1 LHTRRTA
8 INKSDSKMGKSK
20 GLRINEEIRSD
31 KVRLVIDG
39 TDSNIVS
46 LQDALKIAREKS
58 LDLVEISGNQ
68 DPPVCKVI
76 DYSRYVFD
84 QRKKT
89 KENRKKQKV
98 IHLKEIKLRPS
109 IGSHDYVTKVNQAK
123 VFLEK
128 GDKVKF
134 SIRFKGREIVH
145 NELGFNLLER
155 VLVDL
160 EGLILVEQQATPE
173 GRAISMIVAP
183 GAGSKKKKKTEQDK
197 EEE

>member
-1 LHTRRTA
+1 M
-8 INKSDSKMGKSK
+8 SKNK
-20 GLRINEEIRSD
+20 GLRVNEEIRVE
-31 KVRLVIDG
+31 KVRLVLEG
-39 TDSNIVS
+39 SEPNIVT
-46 LQDALKIAREKS
+46 LQEALKIAREKS

-109 IGSHDYVTKVNQAK
+109 IASHDYDTKVNQAK
-123 VFLEK
+123 AFLEK

-134 SIRFKGREIVH
+134 LVRFKGREIVH
-145 NELGFNLLER
+145 NELGFNLLGK

-160 EGLILVEQQATPE
+160 EDLILVEQQATTE
-173 GRAISMIVAP
+173 GRAISLIVAP
-183 GAGSKKKKKTEQDK
+183 GAGSKKKKKTTEQDK